1 VPNNTAEIKKHVDN
15 SATLVQK
22 MHELTAILMRDLLD
36 NFKTSFG
43 VPLPDAVHCEVR
55 RLNYDMVLATEPLT
69 DQYINSAK
77 QLLNAAFSEDEALV
91 ISKALDVVGSLISGI
106 VGSGSVQTGGKAN
119 SARIHAKNGKVYVTA
134 IATQTE
140 MCSAKDFLTET
151 NFYVAYYAFAIW
163 QPDLKLLNS
172 ITVHEVVSE
181 ELDPTLVR

>member
-1 VPNNTAEIKKHVDN
+1 VPNHTEEIKKHVDN

-22 MHELTAILMRDLLD
+22 MHELTAILMKDLLA
-36 NFKTSFG
+36 NFQNSFG

-55 RLNYDMVLATEPLT
+55 RLNYDMVLSTEPLT
-69 DQYINSAK
+69 DQYINAAK
-77 QLLNAAFSEDEALV
+77 QLMNAAFSEDEALV
-91 ISKALDVVGSLISGI
+91 VTKALDVVGSLLSGI

-119 SARIHAKNGKVYVTA
+119 SARIHAKNGKIYVTA

-163 QPDLKLLNS
+163 QPSLDAINS
-172 ITVHEVVSE
+172 ITVHEVVA
-181 ELDPTLVR
+181 